1 MDEADRHGVE
11 RTGAVVRLGHR
22 RLSTFLAGIA
32 TAGFALVAVGGAPAQ
47 ADTPQQRATVL
58 AAKVADLRQQAAIA
72 AEAYDD
78 VEGQLG
84 LVVTEASL
92 AQERAEDAKK
102 EVSAAAASNDARARA
117 LYMLGGS
124 GPLYAQ
130 VFNPAAG
137 ALELHTNL
145 IATRN
150 ILRSADEAAKQAAET
165 SDSADTAAAAATRLA
180 AVQAHLEAQASTH
193 AADIQTALDETQQAL
208 DSANTEVRQLELIA
222 EQQAQDAGNLAFTQR
237 LSPADLAAL
246 AQTGPASSPAAA
258 AALEFAKSQQGK
270 PYRYAGT
277 GPNTYDCSGLT
288 GAAYATVDI
297 GLPRTAAQQY
307 LSGPHVALADLKP
320 GDLLFWGT
328 DPSRP
333 SSIFHTAIYA
343 GSGFMVSAN
352 HTGDVVRL
360 QKVWWSQYFGA
371 TRPNAS
377 AAAAVGGPRWVGGQ
391 YQ

>member
-1 MDEADRHGVE
+1 
-11 RTGAVVRLGHR
+11 VRPEHR
-22 RLSTFLAGIA
+22 RLSAILAGIA
-32 TAGFALVAVGGAPAQ
+32 TASLVLVAVGGAPAQ
-47 ADTPQQRATVL
+47 ADTPQQRATAL

-92 AQERAEDAKK
+92 AQERADDAKK
-102 EVSAAAASNDARARA
+102 DVSAAAASNDARARA

-130 VFNPAAG
+130 VFNPAGG

-150 ILRSADEAAKQAAET
+150 ILRSADEAAKEAVAT
-165 SDSADTAAAAATRLA
+165 SNSADTAAADATRLSA
-180 AVQAHLEAQASTH
+180 LQAHLEAQASTH
-193 AADIQTALDETQQAL
+193 AADIQKALDATQQAL

-222 EQQAQDAGNLAFTQR
+222 EQQAQEASNLAFTQT
-237 LSPADLAAL
+237 LSAADLAAL

-288 GAAYATVDI
+288 GAAYASVGI

-328 DPSRP
+328 NPSRP

-371 TRPNAS
+371 TRPNAA